1 MLGHSAISHINLVFS
16 QTQVLAIP
24 IPERLLPDTCFR
36 HFGSS
41 GENSLVDEC
50 GRVGWGK
57 MSMMGQSRSLEI
69 CICML
74 KINKPK
80 VIRSTFLFSHWNRES
95 RTSDPVTIS

>member
-1 MLGHSAISHINLVFS
+1 MG
-16 QTQVLAIP
+16 Q
-24 IPERLLPDTCFR
+24 
-36 HFGSS
+36 
-41 GENSLVDEC
+41 
-50 GRVGWGK
+50 GWGK

-95 RTSDPVTIS
+95 RTGDPVTIS